1 MNKQANVLIRQVALL
16 VVLKEAI
23 VKRISRILQRLGGG
37 VREEDLRQ

>member
-1 MNKQANVLIRQVALL
+1 MNKQANVLIREVALL

-37 VREEDLRQ
+37 VKEEDL